1 MQKIG
6 IKVPRN
12 WACLGPWL
20 WKEREWRRPKRWRIW
35 DPLLSQVEPC
45 SYCYYLPTL
54 CLRRVFD
61 LAMQICDTIY
71 HMISLS
77 LSLSN
82 LFYSV
87 FSMFCFVIHFSDSHK
102 PNPHVPFNLYILCNL
117 EPGMEQSHPHNTNH
131 WDFLSHSLFFLST
144 LSIFLF
150 LFLFFAFL
158 VCVCVCVNTPLN
170 TKPNNSQTFIISLY
184 NNWISWIWN

>member
-1 MQKIG
+1 MENLG
-6 IKVPRN
+6 SPSFPG
-12 WACLGPWL
+12 WA
-20 WKEREWRRPKRWRIW
+20 
-35 DPLLSQVEPC
+35 LLLLL
-45 SYCYYLPTL
+45 LPTNSL
-54 CLRRVFD
+54 GLRRVFD

-117 EPGMEQSHPHNTNH
+117 ELGMEQSHTHNTNH

-144 LSIFLF
+144 LY
-150 LFLFFAFL
+150 FFVFVFVFCVFS
-158 VCVCVCVNTPLN
+158 VCVCVSILRWIQSLTTPKLLLFLSIIIEFPGSGIKFLLILVDIYWVFFTHNIPKIEFLN
-170 TKPNNSQTFIISLY
+170 
-184 NNWISWIWN
+184 